1 MFLLQSRVLLPK
13 PPGQPPRTCQSLLI
27 DLESDPVA
35 SWFLCSL
42 AALGG
47 NLTGLFLNLPDLA
60 AKWLQLLREVV
71 PETRRVAVLW
81 DITTGRQQLDAFTA
95 AATAIFVELNVLEF
109 AGATGLEN
117 ALSTKPKGSP
127 DALIQLGSPLI
138 NQMADRMA
146 KFSAEHRLPTIS
158 PFRPFVEAGGLMSY
172 GPNLPIMFRR
182 GLPSYVSKVLRGAKA
197 ANLPVEQPTHFEL
210 VINLKTARAL
220 DLNVPPALLARAD
233 EVLK

>member
-35 SWFLCSL
+35 SWFLSSL
-42 AALGG
+42 AAPGG

-60 AKWLQLLREVV
+60 AKWLQLLPEVV

-81 DITTGRQQLDAFTA
+81 DITTGRQQLAAFTA
-95 AATAIFVELNVLEF
+95 AATAIFVELHVLEF

-117 ALSTKPKGSP
+117 ALSTKPKGPP
-127 DALIQLGSPLI
+127 DALIELGSPLI
-138 NQMADRMA
+138 NQWSDRIA
-146 KFSAEHRLPTIS
+146 KFSAEFRLPAIS
-158 PFRPFVEAGGLMSY
+158 PFRSFVEAGGLMSY

-182 GLPSYVSKVLRGAKA
+182 GLTSYVSKVLKGAKA

-210 VINLKTARAL
+210 VINVKTARAPHL
-220 DLNVPPALLARAD
+220 TGTPALLARAG
-233 EVLK
+233 EVIE